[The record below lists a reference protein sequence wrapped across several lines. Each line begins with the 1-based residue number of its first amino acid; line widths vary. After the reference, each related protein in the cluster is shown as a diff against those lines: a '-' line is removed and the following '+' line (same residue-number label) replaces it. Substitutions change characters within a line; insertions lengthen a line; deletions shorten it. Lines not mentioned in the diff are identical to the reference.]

1 MVISSGGLVA
11 TDPSVVFLSLLL
23 LFPDPV
29 CYLNSV

>member
-1 MVISSGGLVA
+1 VFVSSGGLVA
-11 TDPSVVFLSLLL
+11 TDPPVVFLSLSL